1 MSRKGF
7 FDYENADI
15 KPIEP
20 KGNMNSSTWNLE
32 KNNDKAINPE
42 NGDAVLIC
50 KEIQLYP
57 QKLAKLEKSIN
68 ELNNQMIEVLDEE
81 TYKQLKKNLKI
92 LQSNFEKLNE
102 SSILMYLF

>member
-1 MSRKGF
+1 MQ
-7 FDYENADI
+7 
-15 KPIEP
+15 
-20 KGNMNSSTWNLE
+20 GNTVVST
-32 KNNDKAINPE
+32 KISKIR
-42 NGDAVLIC
+42 
-50 KEIQLYP
+50 
-57 QKLAKLEKSIN
+57 KSIN

>member
-15 KPIEP
+15 KPIKP

-50 KEIQLYP
+50 KGIQLYP

>member
-1 MSRKGF
+1 M
-7 FDYENADI
+7 
-15 KPIEP
+15 
-20 KGNMNSSTWNLE
+20 
-32 KNNDKAINPE
+32 
-42 NGDAVLIC
+42 LIC
-50 KEIQLYP
+50 KGIQLYP

>member
-50 KEIQLYP
+50 KGIQLYP
-57 QKLAKLEKSIN
+57 QKLAKVKNKS
-68 ELNNQMIEVLDEE
+68 
-81 TYKQLKKNLKI
+81 KKKGV
-92 LQSNFEKLNE
+92 
-102 SSILMYLF
+102 SIWHIRKH